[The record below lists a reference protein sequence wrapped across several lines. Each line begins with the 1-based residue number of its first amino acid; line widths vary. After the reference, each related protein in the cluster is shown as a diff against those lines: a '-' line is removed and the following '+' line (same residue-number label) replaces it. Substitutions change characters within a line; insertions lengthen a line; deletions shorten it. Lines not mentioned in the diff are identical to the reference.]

1 MATYSRLGLS
11 GTTNGRTLNVTSTA
25 GGASSQT
32 LHTAIAGTSAW
43 DEIYIWASNV
53 TGVVATLTIEWGG
66 VSDPNDHIC
75 KAVSIPANSPP
86 IPIVTGEVLQ
96 NSLLCKV
103 FSGTSGAIN
112 VSGYVNRIS

>member
-11 GTTNGRTLNVTSTA
+11 GTTNGRTLHVTGTTSA
-25 GGASSQT
+25 GAHT
-32 LHTAIAGTSAW
+32 LHTAVAGTSAW

-66 VSDPNDHIC
+66 TSDPGDHIC
-75 KAVSIPANSPP
+75 KTLSIPANSPP

-103 FSGTSGAIN
+103 FAGTASAIN
-112 VSGYVNRIS
+112 ITGYIHRIS